1 MSALILFAIAWFT
14 LPLVSMVVEHVTTPA
29 LAKVSTEIDGFWDS
43 FDPKKSRYGHTTT
56 VLMMDEQE
64 LAELNAD
71 QPLSSA
77 VEPPKGNW
85 KNE

>member
-1 MSALILFAIAWFT
+1 MSVLILLTAVWFL
-14 LPLVSMVVEHVTTPA
+14 LPLLSMVVEHLTTPA
-29 LAKVSTEIDGFWDS
+29 LARVSVEIDGFWDS
-43 FDPKKSRYGHTTT
+43 FDPTKSPYDHTTT
-56 VLMMDEQE
+56 ILMMDDQE

-71 QPLSSA
+71 APLSSA